1 MRSAGDKSTAHGVLG
16 WLEDIDAPTAVRGA
30 STGFSVLVIGGL
42 LAPVTASLLPMLG
55 RTVWLPL
62 VAILA
67 FVVAATRIGE
77 ACRPAVHGA
86 VAAFSSY
93 LLVLPLVVL
102 NESGRDPVQIAAT
115 FGTACGVGALTGYL
129 RGRSRYGGS

>member
-1 MRSAGDKSTAHGVLG
+1 MRSRGDQSAAQGMFG
-16 WLEDIDAPTAVRGA
+16 WLEDIDAPTAVHGA

-42 LAPVTASLLPMLG
+42 LAPVIASLLPTLG

-67 FVVAATRIGE
+67 FVVAAIRIGK

-86 VAAFSSY
+86 VAASLSY

-102 NESGRDPVQIAAT
+102 NESGRAPVQIAAT
-115 FGTACGVGALTGYL
+115 FGTACVVGALTGYL
-129 RGRSRYGGS
+129 CRRWRYRDS